1 MAGLWIWLIL
11 PGLSLTLGRDMRNRG
26 QIFWEWADPD
36 LHFRNFDERMA
47 DGSLIN
53 IQVRV
58 SKANQIQLFLG
69 IYAQDGELLLEEGYL
84 DCKDQTMTTAM
95 SWALQR
101 AYSWMTT
108 GKLSDR

>member
-1 MAGLWIWLIL
+1 
-11 PGLSLTLGRDMRNRG
+11 MRNRG

-58 SKANQIQLFLG
+58 SREHLTQLFLG
-69 IYAQDGELLLEEGYL
+69 IYSLDGKLLLEEGYM
-84 DCKDQTMTTAM
+84 DCKGQTMSAAM
-95 SWALQR
+95 TWALPR
-101 AYSWMTT
+101 AYSWLEND
-108 GKLSDR
+108 KLAN